1 MSMSIN
7 FALVIISARKKSR
20 NLTSLKGET
29 IMRQITLTISNL
41 VVLYRNSYGL
51 NMMTRNSIVRSIVGI
66 FI

>member
-1 MSMSIN
+1 MSIN

-20 NLTSLKGET
+20 NLTSLKGAT

-66 FI
+66 LV

>member
-1 MSMSIN
+1 MSIN